1 MTPYVPAMTP
11 YVPAM
16 TPYVPAMS
24 LYVPAMTPYV
34 PAMTPYVPAMSL
46 YVPAMT
52 LYVPAITPYVP
63 AMTPYVP
70 AMTPYVPAM
79 TPYVP
84 AMSLYVPAMTLY
96 VPAMTLYVPAMTLY
110 EQAMTQYVP
119 AMTLY
124 VQAMTLYVPAM
135 TLYVPVIVPVMTL
148 YVPVMTLYVPAM
160 TLAMTVCTTSDEE
173 LFEDNPEEYI
183 RRDIEGSD
191 VDTRRRAACD
201 LVQALCKVVEGPVIQ
216 NFSQYVQAL
225 LAEYAAD
232 PGQRWRSK
240 DAAIYLV
247 TSLAAKAQ
255 TQKHGITQTSELVNI
270 TDFYN
275 SHIAPDLQ
283 KADVPMMRTMCPVK
297 CMLTHE
303 SGEIAY
309 LSITY
314 TDVQTCATKLIEN
327 LLGAMNLPGSTENE
341 YLMKAIMRSASMM
354 QENLV
359 PLVGVILKSLTEKL
373 LLVAKT
379 LCVTIRTTCKVNPV
393 TVAEFEQAL
402 FPPFTEILQQD
413 VQEFIPYVFQILSLL
428 IELHTDAIPDTYMQ
442 LFPHL
447 LVPLLWER
455 PGNIPPLEALYLDGK
470 SEILQPYM
478 KQVFVLLFQ
487 RLQSSKT
494 TKYIKSLLVF
504 FCVYMIK
511 YGAPALIEM
520 IDAIQTKYNFAG
532 YQTAYSQLAFAGRK
546 EHDLLSETV
555 PQLKMGL
562 AKNLEK
568 LGAQQPG
575 KLMPLIN
582 TGVQPEAQKYLQE
595 YLSATNF
602 KLALAL
608 KEGANLV
615 TLQQSV
621 DGGCRD
627 VNGTRIANQII
638 IDRKTF
644 GTMDTNK
651 PIMGMTIDR
660 LINTMTMKITIMPR
674 IQLNQMTLTN
684 TNVLNNNSL
693 RVCTWNG
700 RGVMSS
706 AASLSNLLLTHQIDI
721 AFITEHKLFDHSKYF
736 FDTIQNGYRNITIC
750 DQNFNTYNNLC
761 CGKGGVSIMYK
772 SNLDVSVKHINESI
786 NDRICRIKIDC
797 RTVKIFAFCVYIETI
812 IWFTTRTRRE
822 WVPEGQP
829 RGWHNESYA
838 KYKRC
843 KQNFVTTQKIA
854 IENVEKYFN
863 SQLIEAAECDSRLFW
878 SLIKSRKNKRP
889 SACTHLF
896 YKNISNQAIF
906 KGYLQTIFV
915 YSPLQCEHFDNDF
928 KKLVEEKVEQLKVKN
943 STANSIPEITITIN
957 SETIKTYIKTL
968 KKGKASSYDA
978 IFNEHLIY
986 GGDAL
991 HKALA

>member
-1 MTPYVPAMTP
+1 MEVTNENLATLSNFLQQTLSPDPNVRKPAEKFLESVEVNQNYP
-11 YVPAM
+11 LLLLNLLDKPNVDQQIR
-16 TPYVPAMS
+16 VS
-24 LYVPAMTPYV
+24 
-34 PAMTPYVPAMSL
+34 S
-46 YVPAMT
+46 
-52 LYVPAITPYVP
+52 AITFKNYVKRNWRVIEDMPDKIHEQDRLTIKQLIVGLMLKSPEQIQKQLSDAISIIGREDFPSKWPDLLAEMVTKFQSGDFHVINGVLRTAHSIFKRYRHEFKSQELWTEIKFVLENFAVAFTQLFNSTMELAKTHTQDPNALKVIFSSIVLECKIFYSLNFQDIPEHFEDNMQIWMTNFLQLLSIDNKLLQTDDEEEAGLLEQVKSQVCDNVALYAQKYDEEFSPHLPGFVTAIWSLLVSTGHEVKYDLLVSNAIQFLASVAERP
-63 AMTPYVP
+63 AYKH
-70 AMTPYVPAM
+70 
-79 TPYVP
+79 
-84 AMSLYVPAMTLY
+84 LFENLETLKSIC
-96 VPAMTLYVPAMTLY
+96 
-110 EQAMTQYVP
+110 EK
-119 AMTLY
+119 
-124 VQAMTLYVPAM
+124 
-135 TLYVPVIVPVMTL
+135 VIVPNMQFR
-148 YVPVMTLYVPAM
+148 A
-160 TLAMTVCTTSDEE
+160 SDEE

-283 KADVPMMRTMCPVK
+283 KADVNCTPVIK
-297 CMLTHE
+297 ADCIKYLMVFRNQLPRESLICSFPLLISHLTASSHVVHTYAAHCMERLLMVR
-303 SGEIAY
+303 SPQGQAV
-309 LSITY
+309 ITY

-373 LLVAKT
+373 LLVAKNPSKPHFNHYLFET

-455 PGNIPPLEALYLDGK
+455 PGNIPPLVRLLQAYIEKGGQQIAVDKLNGLLGIFQKLIASKQNDHEGFYLMNSLIERMP

-520 IDAIQTKYNFAG
+520 IDAIQTKMFGMVIEKLFVADLQKVSGTSEKKICALGVTKLLTEAPAMVSTYGEYWAKLLQALIGVFELPEDDSVPPDEHFIEIDDTPG

-595 YLSATNF
+595 YLS
-602 KLALAL
+602 
-608 KEGANLV
+608 GAGV
-615 TLQQSV
+615 TL
-621 DGGCRD
+621 
-627 VNGTRIANQII
+627 T
-638 IDRKTF
+638 
-644 GTMDTNK
+644 
-651 PIMGMTIDR
+651 
-660 LINTMTMKITIMPR
+660 
-674 IQLNQMTLTN
+674 
-684 TNVLNNNSL
+684 
-693 RVCTWNG
+693 
-700 RGVMSS
+700 
-706 AASLSNLLLTHQIDI
+706 
-721 AFITEHKLFDHSKYF
+721 
-736 FDTIQNGYRNITIC
+736 
-750 DQNFNTYNNLC
+750 
-761 CGKGGVSIMYK
+761 
-772 SNLDVSVKHINESI
+772 
-786 NDRICRIKIDC
+786 
-797 RTVKIFAFCVYIETI
+797 
-812 IWFTTRTRRE
+812 
-822 WVPEGQP
+822 
-829 RGWHNESYA
+829 
-838 KYKRC
+838 
-843 KQNFVTTQKIA
+843 
-854 IENVEKYFN
+854 
-863 SQLIEAAECDSRLFW
+863 
-878 SLIKSRKNKRP
+878 
-889 SACTHLF
+889 
-896 YKNISNQAIF
+896 
-906 KGYLQTIFV
+906 
-915 YSPLQCEHFDNDF
+915 
-928 KKLVEEKVEQLKVKN
+928 
-943 STANSIPEITITIN
+943 
-957 SETIKTYIKTL
+957 
-968 KKGKASSYDA
+968 
-978 IFNEHLIY
+978 
-986 GGDAL
+986 
-991 HKALA
+991 